1 MNSIL
6 LKSRFNKL
14 LSARFRGKPSSSK
27 LSMINPVSE
36 EEFEDHSIESTMA
49 RIVFDDVSTMKRP
62 NDSEEGIDVHLC
74 NSLMCTAC
82 NRKESIVTFVKVNE
96 TDRCKAEAKSPTTA
110 SKDPKPIDKAPSPG
124 STALTS
130 PSTSSFHS
138 TRDNYEGMTTNII
151 PPKIL
156 FENISAVGVIRG
168 FRAGKEP
175 KTKEGEQAALHSEDL
190 SKPYEMTRSKSFSD
204 DEESLKLFVE
214 KIESMEEDVDV
225 VMFGQA

>member
-1 MNSIL
+1 MQFAL
-6 LKSRFNKL
+6 QQ
-14 LSARFRGKPSSSK
+14 
-27 LSMINPVSE
+27 
-36 EEFEDHSIESTMA
+36 
-49 RIVFDDVSTMKRP
+49 KRP

-74 NSLMCTAC
+74 NSLMCSVC

-96 TDRCKAEAKSPTTA
+96 TDRCIAKAKSPTTA
-110 SKDPKPIDKAPSPG
+110 SKIPKPTDNAPSPD
-124 STALTS
+124 STVLTS
-130 PSTSSFHS
+130 PTTSSSHS
-138 TRDNYEGMTTNII
+138 NRGNYEGTATNTI

-168 FRAGKEP
+168 FRAEKEP
-175 KTKEGEQAALHSEDL
+175 VAKETEQAELHSEDL

-225 VMFGQA
+225 VMYGQA